1 MPDLSLEEL
10 DELRVNQFLL
20 YNWPLRLLRVI
31 VFGR

>member
-10 DELRVNQFLL
+10 GELRVNQFLS
-20 YNWPLRLLRVI
+20 YNGPLSLLRVI